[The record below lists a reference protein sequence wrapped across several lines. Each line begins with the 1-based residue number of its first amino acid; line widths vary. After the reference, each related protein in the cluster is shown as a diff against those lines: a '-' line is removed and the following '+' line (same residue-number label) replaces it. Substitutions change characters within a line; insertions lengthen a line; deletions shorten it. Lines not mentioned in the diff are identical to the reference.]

1 MRKYLLRSTA
11 LGYLLII
18 LIGPLAM
25 MIWRTLGDLDG
36 AWAAITN
43 HNTLLAF
50 KLTLYVTAIAVPI
63 NTIFGVICGLVIVR
77 STLPGRGILNAFV
90 DLPLA
95 LSPVIVGLSLVVLY
109 GANGWFGFS
118 TSTGSGSS
126 TRSRRSCWRPS
137 SCRSRSSH
145 AKWFRPCARSET
157 SRSRQP

>member
-36 AWAAITN
+36 AWAAITKN

-77 STLPGRGILNAFV
+77 STVPGRGILNAFV
-90 DLPLA
+90 D
-95 LSPVIVGLSLVVLY
+95 
-109 GANGWFGFS
+109 
-118 TSTGSGSS
+118 
-126 TRSRRSCWRPS
+126 RRWR
-137 SCRSRSSH
+137 CRR
-145 AKWFRPCARSET
+145 
-157 SRSRQP
+157 